1 MSSSP
6 EELNEAL
13 VRSLPDTG
21 PVVMVNLV
29 RFRKASLDG
38 DGTGWDAYVR
48 YSRLFMP
55 LLRAC
60 GGTILWSGDAEGL
73 AYGSL
78 GGPGWDYIVLVR
90 YPSRASFLE
99 TVTSQAYAAANPHRE
114 NGVEDHVI
122 ISANETF
129 SKFNAAGR

>member
-1 MSSSP
+1 MSASP
-6 EELNEAL
+6 DDLNEDF

-29 RFRKASLDG
+29 RLRPTSLDG
-38 DGTGWDAYVR
+38 DGAGWDAYVR

-60 GGTILWSGDAEGL
+60 GGSILWGGKGEGL
-73 AYGSL
+73 AYGDL
-78 GGPGWDYIVLVR
+78 GDQRWDYIVLVR
-90 YPSRASFLE
+90 YPSRAAFLE
-99 TVTSQAYAAANPHRE
+99 TVTSDAYATANLHRE

-122 ISANETF
+122 IAADETY
-129 SKFNAAGR
+129 SKFNPG